1 MGWRFNWVS
10 SHGSDFNYD
19 FGVSFTADERAKGK
33 VQYNYR
39 EIESQHEELHGTSA
53 FYKDAQG
60 AVFHT
65 YSAYARGLDLMVG
78 TYNWLDIA
86 PKGRDEDGLSW
97 SMAWVRHHNRYPPA
111 KEN

>member
-1 MGWRFNWVS
+1 
-10 SHGSDFNYD
+10 
-19 FGVSFTADERAKGK
+19 VSFTADERAKGK
-33 VQYNYR
+33 VQCNYR

-86 PKGRDEDGLSW
+86 P
-97 SMAWVRHHNRYPPA
+97 PA